1 MLRSPRSWLQSTLRR
16 SVSRRRCLSSRR
28 DLRDKLREQQRL
40 DEERAAEARVSRLK
54 AKFEENTAP
63 AADKPAF
70 TMVEMTRH
78 PAFKFGL
85 ATWLVSCSVVLFLYW
100 KRPQEDEVDI
110 LAKDFDRVY
119 VMEMEIRKQNGGKP
133 PEDPE
138 LLVWEA
144 KYRDLYH
151 REDFSMSPW
160 LSKKIERLPG
170 WTWELDDESGLEGT
184 KEMLREKERQR
195 DAKAREKME
204 QGDVV
209 DRTALRA
216 AETQETIINQIK
228 KWFT

>member
-1 MLRSPRSWLQSTLRR
+1 
-16 SVSRRRCLSSRR
+16 
-28 DLRDKLREQQRL
+28 
-40 DEERAAEARVSRLK
+40 
-54 AKFEENTAP
+54 
-63 AADKPAF
+63 
-70 TMVEMTRH
+70 MVEMTRH
-78 PAFKFGL
+78 PAFKRRVVPVLEAAPGRRGGHLGKGAWWTAAPKLRFGRH
-85 ATWLVSCSVVLFLYW
+85 VHQRCFGMPPS
-100 KRPQEDEVDI
+100 Q
-110 LAKDFDRVY
+110 DFDRVY